1 MKPYAALR
9 AWTGP
14 DPEEYGP
21 DLKTKAKWPREWLG
35 GSLPETEKVG
45 EEKTGGCPASS
56 PVLLRCMPEGISSTL
71 TMSLSPSGSV
81 MPTVLDQHLSR

>member
-45 EEKTGGCPASS
+45 EEKTGGFLARLAQLYARGNQFYPHNVSFTIWKCHAHRSRSAS
-56 PVLLRCMPEGISSTL
+56 L
-71 TMSLSPSGSV
+71 
-81 MPTVLDQHLSR
+81 